1 VSFPEKVR
9 LFANS
14 AKVVFVSYVKAE
26 LLRSKG
32 FFLGLISMATWLA
45 ILMLPMTLFRNPET
59 PASIISTYAFVGIAI
74 FQAYS
79 VSTWDWGWELRDSLF
94 RGVLENVIISGS
106 SIFVMYVGIIPMTI
120 SWLALSLSIT
130 YLMLSAL
137 IAPPIIQVTNPAL
150 FLLGLFSLMIVLFAY
165 AMILGSTLIASG
177 TSGAVVEF
185 VSWILP
191 IATGGI
197 TPLTN
202 LPPTMRLIALLTPF
216 SYPAELF
223 RYSLG
228 LTTLILPEEIMT
240 AVSTAYPTAFLALGY
255 LYFKKQLHKLLKEGV
270 KTVSLW

>member
-1 VSFPEKVR
+1 MSFSCSLR
-9 LFANS
+9 LFMNS
-14 AKVVFVSYVKAE
+14 VRVVFVSYVKAE

-32 FFLGLISMATWLA
+32 FFLGLISMAIWLA
-45 ILMLPMTLFRNPET
+45 VLMLPMTLFRDPET
-59 PASIISTYAFVGIAI
+59 PASLISTYMFIGIAV

-94 RGVLENVIISGS
+94 RGVLENVIVSGS
-106 SIFVMYVGIIPMTI
+106 SILVMYVGIIPI
-120 SWLALSLSIT
+120 SVGWLVLSLSIT
-130 YLMLSAL
+130 YLMLSVI
-137 IAPPIIQVTNPAL
+137 IAPPILQVVNPTL
-150 FLLGLFSLMIVLFAY
+150 FLLGLVSLMIVLFAY

-197 TPLTN
+197 TPLAN
-202 LPPTMRLIALLTPF
+202 LPHTMRLIALLTPF
-216 SYPAELF
+216 SYPAELL

-228 LTTLILPEEIMT
+228 LTTLVIPKEVMI
-240 AVSTAYPTAFLALGY
+240 VISTLYPAAFLVFSY
-255 LYFKKQLHKLLKEGV
+255 FYFKKQLRKLLKEGI

>member
-1 VSFPEKVR
+1 MSFPEKVR

>member
-1 VSFPEKVR
+1 MSFAEGMR
-9 LFANS
+9 SFMNS

-45 ILMLPMTLFRNPET
+45 ILMLPMTLFRSPET
-59 PASIISTYAFVGIAI
+59 PANLISTYMFVGIAI

-94 RGVLENVIISGS
+94 RGVLENVIVSGS
-106 SIFVMYVGIIPMTI
+106 SVFVMYVGIVPITI
-120 SWLALSLSIT
+120 SWLVLSLSIT
-130 YLMLSAL
+130 YVVLSVI
-137 IAPPIIQVTNPAL
+137 IAPPALQVMNPAL
-150 FLLGLFSLMIVLFAY
+150 FSLGLISLVIVLFAY

-185 VSWILP
+185 ISWILP

-197 TPLTN
+197 TPLAN
-202 LPPTMRLIALLTPF
+202 LPQMMRSVALLTPF
-216 SYPAELF
+216 SYPAELL

-228 LTTLILPEEIMT
+228 LTTPVIPEEIMV
-240 AVSTAYPTAFLALGY
+240 AASILYPTAFLALSY
-255 LYFKKQLHKLLKEGV
+255 LYFKKQLRKLLKEGI